1 MLTRRSTIISIA
13 TALAGLP
20 ALSTQLVA
28 QATSTP
34 VKIVFPFAAGG
45 GGDALSRLV
54 AERLAPA
61 LNRSVIVENRTGADG
76 RIGIQSVKA
85 AAPDGDTLLLTTG
98 PTMWLMALVHKA
110 PGYDPFKDFEP
121 VSHLAAFEFCIA
133 VANTTGLTSV
143 KALADWARANPDKA
157 TYGLPGVGTIPH
169 FTGVAFSMLIGVDMR
184 RLPYRGGALA
194 MNDLVAGQIPISI
207 GTVADALQQHR
218 AGTIRILA
226 TTSKTRSPFLPD
238 VPTLA
243 EAGGP
248 ATGVPA
254 GGHYMFAPAKTPPAT
269 LARIE
274 SEVRRAIASSEVRE
288 RFLNISLAPIGNSS
302 AEFRQFFANAV
313 KRYAEAARA
322 AGIEPE

>member
-1 MLTRRSTIISIA
+1 MLTRRSTIVS
-13 TALAGLP
+13 TAVAIAGLA
-20 ALSTQLVA
+20 ALSIPLAA
-28 QATSTP
+28 QPAGSP

-45 GGDALSRLV
+45 GGDALSRLI

-85 AAPDGDTLLLTTG
+85 ASPDGDTLLLTTG

-133 VANTTGLTSV
+133 VANTTGLTSI
-143 KALADWARANPDKA
+143 KALVDWAKANPDKA

-169 FTGVAFSMLIGVDMR
+169 FTGVAFSKLIGIDMR

-194 MNDLVAGQIPISI
+194 MNDLVAGQIPISV

-226 TTSKTRSPFLPD
+226 VTSNARSPFLPD
-238 VPTLA
+238 VPTMIESGFNLEG
-243 EAGGP
+243 EAWYGLW
-248 ATGVPA
+248 APA
-254 GGHYMFAPAKTPPAT
+254 GTPAATVSRISTAVAGAMQDNGVRKRLEGLGLIPSGTAPARLTEIMRDNT
-269 LARIE
+269 ARWSGIVKE
-274 SEVRRAIASSEVRE
+274 SGYTID
-288 RFLNISLAPIGNSS
+288 
-302 AEFRQFFANAV
+302 
-313 KRYAEAARA
+313 K
-322 AGIEPE
+322 

>member
-238 VPTLA
+238 VPTMIESGYNLEGEAWYGLWAPAGTPAATVSRISAAVA
-243 EAGGP
+243 EALKDDSVRKRLEGLGLIPSGSTP
-248 ATGVPA
+248 AHLTEI
-254 GGHYMFAPAKTPPAT
+254 MRNNT
-269 LARIE
+269 ARWSGIVTE
-274 SEVRRAIASSEVRE
+274 SGYTID
-288 RFLNISLAPIGNSS
+288 
-302 AEFRQFFANAV
+302 
-313 KRYAEAARA
+313 K
-322 AGIEPE
+322 